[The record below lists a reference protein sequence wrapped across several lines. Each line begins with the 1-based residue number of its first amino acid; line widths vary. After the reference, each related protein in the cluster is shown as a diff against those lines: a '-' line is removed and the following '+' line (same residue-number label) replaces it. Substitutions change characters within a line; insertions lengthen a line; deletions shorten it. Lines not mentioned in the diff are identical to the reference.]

1 MVCVLDNTIYSNIM
15 VCVIDNTIYNNIII
29 SIDSFSFLTFN
40 HNYRLPESHVT
51 NTANQYSATRLR
63 RTSMLNT
70 ELSRSRNAS
79 VLNPESSQS
88 RKGSIVNSESSR
100 SRKGSIANPELSR
113 LRNGSVLNQELLTP
127 VKTEIGK
134 SICRS
139 QIDAA
144 LRRKLVDS
152 NVILIFFYFVLSFR
166 YKFFDII
173 FNRIYVII

>member
-1 MVCVLDNTIYSNIM
+1 M
-15 VCVIDNTIYNNIII
+15 
-29 SIDSFSFLTFN
+29 
-40 HNYRLPESHVT
+40 T

-79 VLNPESSQS
+79 ILNPESSHSRKGSILNPESSQS

-166 YKFFDII
+166 YKFFYI
-173 FNRIYVII
+173 